1 MSGLRESMAEYLAV
15 RRALGHQL
23 DRTEKLLR
31 QFLDYL
37 DATGSDQITV
47 ERAVAWAT
55 LPAGGEHWHG
65 MRLGVVRGFARYL
78 HEVDPRVEVPPAD
91 VLPDRSRRAV
101 PYLYSDEQIQA
112 LMTATST
119 LRTAHKTATFR
130 TLFGLLLV
138 TGMRIGEAIALDRA
152 DFDADLGT
160 LIIRHGEVREI
171 PRAAAAPD
179 HDQRGDALSGSSGSP
194 AAGRTNRGAADLDR
208 RHEAVDG

>member
-15 RRALGHQL
+15 PRALGHQF

-65 MRLGVVRGFARYL
+65 MGLGVVRGFARYL

-91 VLPDRSRRAV
+91 VLPIGHAARSPTSIPMSRSRR
-101 PYLYSDEQIQA
+101 
-112 LMTATST
+112 
-119 LRTAHKTATFR
+119 
-130 TLFGLLLV
+130 
-138 TGMRIGEAIALDRA
+138 
-152 DFDADLGT
+152 
-160 LIIRHGEVREI
+160 
-171 PRAAAAPD
+171 
-179 HDQRGDALSGSSGSP
+179 
-194 AAGRTNRGAADLDR
+194 
-208 RHEAVDG
+208 